1 MDQISI
7 QQMVEISYKT
17 YFLKGKFV
25 NVLFD
30 VEGIDFKSNP
40 ESPPKIPAIAQDYSV
55 VPISISLRKTK
66 AGLRAFIKSSNYCF
80 AGPVTSNAAIKILE
94 AMSLEV
100 PTLFKGIPASSSPKP
115 GYKPLIYLYG
125 QLDNSPPSFYGDY
138 PTESDF
144 APAAT
149 FPIFNKPQ
157 GKRTLLPNP
166 STTPEKR
173 AKLD

>member
-40 ESPPKIPAIAQDYSV
+40 VSPPKTPAIAQDYSV

-66 AGLRAFIKSSNYCF
+66 AGLRAFIKSSNY
-80 AGPVTSNAAIKILE
+80 I
-94 AMSLEV
+94 
-100 PTLFKGIPASSSPKP
+100 
-115 GYKPLIYLYG
+115 
-125 QLDNSPPSFYGDY
+125 
-138 PTESDF
+138 
-144 APAAT
+144 
-149 FPIFNKPQ
+149 
-157 GKRTLLPNP
+157 
-166 STTPEKR
+166 
-173 AKLD
+173 